1 MENDPRTA
9 WALWRYGIL
18 GPLVSARLEHGDR
31 RALFLEAASRVHVD
45 PDGCSVRISPR
56 TVEAWYYAWKSGGL
70 EALKDDPRS
79 DKGTSKIP
87 PALQERLILLKREN
101 PRRSARRLIRI
112 LERAGEA
119 QKGQLSRSSVQRL
132 LLAKGISRLGSGEPR
147 ERRSFRF
154 EEPGALWIGDVLH
167 GPLVLWQSRLRK
179 SYVIAFID
187 SATRFV
193 PAAEV
198 RLSESAA
205 DHEYVL
211 KQAIL
216 KHGIPGAIY
225 EDNGAAQRSESLVLI
240 IADLSSR
247 LIHTESYDPQA
258 KGVIERWNRTF
269 REEVESE
276 LPKEPLALEE
286 FQSRVWSWLAVEYNA
301 RIHDTTG
308 RAPLEHWLSAA
319 DSIRKVPPGLDL
331 DEVFLH
337 RERRKVRR
345 DGTVRFRG
353 GLLEVHYSLVGKMI
367 ELRFDPFDETKLPR
381 VFQDGKFICDTVPLD
396 PFRNAMRKRHRGE
409 GAPGEK
415 LSSGVD
421 PLGLMQEEHLR
432 RARPPETPAPPEGNG
447 SVKDTD
453 DDHDNEQ
460 EVCNV

>member
-1 MENDPRTA
+1 MEHDPRTA

-31 RALFLEAASRVHVD
+31 RALFREAASRIHLD
-45 PDGCSVRISPR
+45 PDGRSVRMSPR
-56 TVEAWYYAWKSGGL
+56 TVEAWYYAWKLGGL
-70 EALKDDPRS
+70 DALKDEPRS

-87 PALQERLILLKREN
+87 PELQERLILLKREN

-112 LERAGEA
+112 LERKGEA
-119 QKGQLSRSSVQRL
+119 KEGELSRSSVQRL
-132 LLAKGISRLGSGEPR
+132 LLSKGISRLGGGEPR
-147 ERRSFRF
+147 ERRTFRF

-167 GPLVLWQSRLRK
+167 GPLVLVQGRLRK
-179 SYVIAFID
+179 TYVIAFID

-240 IADLSSR
+240 LADLSCR

-269 REEVESE
+269 RDEVESE
-276 LPKEPLALEE
+276 LPPDPLPLED

-301 RIHDTTG
+301 RTHDTTG

-319 DSIRKVPPGLDL
+319 DTLRPVPPGLDL

-337 RERRKVRR
+337 RERRKVRQ

-353 GLLEVHYSLVGKMI
+353 GFLEVHFSLVKKVI

-381 VFQDGKFICDTVPLD
+381 VFEDGKFICDTVLLD
-396 PFRNAMRKRHRGE
+396 PFRNALRKRHRRE
-409 GAPGEK
+409 GTPGEK
-415 LSSGVD
+415 VSSGVD
-421 PLGLMQEEHLR
+421 PLVLMQEEHLR
-432 RARPPETPAPPEGNG
+432 RARPPVTPATEANDSTPDN
-447 SVKDTD
+447 DQD
-453 DDHDNEQ
+453 DEQ
-460 EVCNV
+460 EACNV

>member
-1 MENDPRTA
+1 MEHDPRTA

-31 RALFLEAASRVHVD
+31 RALFREAASRVHVD
-45 PDGCSVRISPR
+45 PEGCSVRLSPR
-56 TVEAWYYAWKSGGL
+56 TVEAWYYAWKRGGL
-70 EALKDDPRS
+70 EALKDEPRS
-79 DKGTSKIP
+79 DKGTSKI
-87 PALQERLILLKREN
+87 ARAIQDRLILLKREN

-112 LERAGEA
+112 LERAGEVT
-119 QKGQLSRSSVQRL
+119 KGDLTRSSVQRL
-132 LLAKGISRLGSGEPR
+132 LLAKGVSRLGGGEPR

-167 GPLVLWQSRLRK
+167 GPLVLAGARLRK
-179 SYVIAFID
+179 TYVIAFID

-247 LIHTESYDPQA
+247 LIHTESYDPEA

-276 LPKEPLALEE
+276 LPEEPIPLEE

-301 RIHDTTG
+301 RVHDTTG
-308 RAPLEHWLSAA
+308 RVPLEHWLSAA
-319 DSIRKVPPGLDL
+319 DTIRPVPPGLDL
-331 DEVFLH
+331 DEIFLH
-337 RERRKVRR
+337 RELRKVRR

-353 GLLEVHYSLVGKMI
+353 GFIEVHYSLIGKKI
-367 ELRFDPFDETKLPR
+367 ELRFDPFDEGKLPR

-396 PFRNAMRKRHRGE
+396 PFRNATRKRHRGE
-409 GAPGEK
+409 GAPEEK
-415 LSSGVD
+415 LSSGID

-432 RARPPETPAPPEGNG
+432 RAQPPEQGDAL
-447 SVKDTD
+447 KDTD
-453 DDHDNEQ
+453 DDQDNEQ
-460 EVCNV
+460 EVSNV

>member
-1 MENDPRTA
+1 MEHDPRMA

-45 PDGCSVRISPR
+45 PDGCIARISPR
-56 TVEAWYYAWKSGGL
+56 TVEAWYYAWKHGGL
-70 EALKDDPRS
+70 EALKDEPRS

-87 PALQERLILLKREN
+87 PALQERLLLLKREN

-112 LERAGEA
+112 LERTGEVK
-119 QKGQLSRSSVQRL
+119 KGQLSRSGVQRL
-132 LLAKGISRLGSGEPR
+132 LLAKGVSRLGGGEPR
-147 ERRSFRF
+147 ERRTYRF

-167 GPLVLWQSRLRK
+167 GPLVIAGGCLRK

-211 KQAIL
+211 KQAVL
-216 KHGIPGAIY
+216 KHSRPGAIY

-240 IADLSSR
+240 LAELSIR

-258 KGVIERWNRTF
+258 KGVIERWNLTF
-269 REEVESE
+269 RDEVESE
-276 LPKEPLALEE
+276 LPEEPLPLEE

-301 RIHDTTG
+301 RVHGTTG
-308 RAPLEHWLSAA
+308 RVPLEHWLSAA
-319 DSIRKVPPGLDL
+319 DTLRPVPPRLDL

-353 GLLEVHYSLVGKMI
+353 GFLEVHYSLAGKTV
-367 ELRFDPFDETKLPR
+367 ELRFDPFDEGKLPR
-381 VFQDGKFICDTVPLD
+381 VFEDGKFLCDTVPLD
-396 PFRNAMRKRHRGE
+396 PFRNAFRKRHRGE
-409 GAPGEK
+409 STPEEK
-415 LSSGVD
+415 ISSGVD
-421 PLGLMQEEHLR
+421 PLALMQEEHLR
-432 RARPPETPAPPEGNG
+432 RAKPPESAAPDRNDSP
-447 SVKDTD
+447 KDPD
-453 DDHDNEQ
+453 DDPDNDEQ
-460 EVCNV
+460 EACHV

>member
-1 MENDPRTA
+1 MEYDPRTA

-31 RALFLEAASRVHVD
+31 RRLFREAASRVHVD
-45 PDGCSVRISPR
+45 PEGCSVRISPR
-56 TVEAWYYAWKSGGL
+56 TVEAWFYAWKHGGL
-70 EALKDDPRS
+70 EALKDEPRS
-79 DKGTSKIP
+79 DKGASKIP
-87 PALQERLILLKREN
+87 RDLQERLLLLKREN

-112 LERAGEA
+112 LERAGEVTE
-119 QKGQLSRSSVQRL
+119 GQITRSSVQRL
-132 LLAKGISRLGSGEPR
+132 LLAKGVSRLGGGEPR

-167 GPLVLWQSRLRK
+167 GPLVLAGGRLRK
-179 SYVIAFID
+179 TYVIAFID

-240 IADLSSR
+240 VADLSSR

-276 LPKEPLALEE
+276 LPEEPIALEE

-301 RIHDTTG
+301 RVHDTTG
-308 RAPLEHWLSAA
+308 RVPLEHWLSAA
-319 DSIRKVPPGLDL
+319 DTIRPVPPGLDL

-337 RERRKVRR
+337 RERRRVRG

-353 GLLEVHYSLVGKMI
+353 GFLEVHYSLVKKVV
-367 ELRFDPFDETKLPR
+367 ELRFDPFDAGKLPR

-396 PFRNAMRKRHRGE
+396 PFRNALRRRHRGAFIPE
-409 GAPGEK
+409 EK
-415 LSSGVD
+415 VSSGLD

-432 RARPPETPAPPEGNG
+432 RARPPEPGDACEDRDDSDDGNQ
-447 SVKDTD
+447 
-453 DDHDNEQ
+453 Q
-460 EVCNV
+460 EVSNV

>member
-1 MENDPRTA
+1 MEHDPRTA
-9 WALWRYGIL
+9 WALWRYGVL

-31 RALFLEAASRVHVD
+31 SALFREAASRVHVD
-45 PDGCSVRISPR
+45 PEGCSVRISPR
-56 TVEAWYYAWKSGGL
+56 TVEAWYYAWKRGGL
-70 EALKDDPRS
+70 EALKDEPRA

-87 PALQERLILLKREN
+87 QALQERILLLKREN

-119 QKGQLSRSSVQRL
+119 KKGELTRSSVQRL
-132 LLAKGISRLGSGEPR
+132 LLAKGISRLGGGEPR

-167 GPLVLWQSRLRK
+167 GPLVLAGGRLRK

-216 KHGIPGAIY
+216 KHSIPRAIY

-240 IADLSSR
+240 VADLSCR
-247 LIHTESYDPQA
+247 LIHTESYDPEA

-276 LPKEPLALEE
+276 LPEEPLPLEE
-286 FQSRVWSWLAVEYNA
+286 FRSRVWSWLAVEYNA
-301 RIHDTTG
+301 RVHDTTG
-308 RAPLEHWLSAA
+308 RVPLEHWLAAA
-319 DSIRKVPPGLDL
+319 DTLRPVPPGLDL

-337 RERRKVRR
+337 RERRMVRR

-353 GLLEVHYSLVGKMI
+353 GFLEVHYSLVKKVV

-381 VFQDGKFICDTVPLD
+381 VFLDGKFLCDTVPLD
-396 PFRNAMRKRHRGE
+396 PFRNSIRKRRRGE
-409 GAPGEK
+409 GTPEEK
-415 LSSGVD
+415 VSSGVD

-432 RARPPETPAPPEGNG
+432 RARPPESGDVRTDHEDNDEG
-447 SVKDTD
+447 D
-453 DDHDNEQ
+453 DNEQ
-460 EVCNV
+460 EVSHV

>member
-1 MENDPRTA
+1 MEHDPRTA

-31 RALFLEAASRVHVD
+31 RALFLQAASRVHVD
-45 PDGCSVRISPR
+45 PDGCTVRISPR
-56 TVEAWYYAWKSGGL
+56 TVEAWYYAWKQGGL
-70 EALKDDPRS
+70 EALKDEPRS

-87 PALQERLILLKREN
+87 PALQERLLLLKREK

-112 LERAGEA
+112 LERTGEVT
-119 QKGQLSRSSVQRL
+119 KGQLTRSSVQRL
-132 LLAKGISRLGSGEPR
+132 LLAKGVSRLGGGEPR
-147 ERRSFRF
+147 ERRTYRF

-167 GPLVLWQSRLRK
+167 GPLVLAHGRLRK

-216 KHGIPGAIY
+216 KHGRAGAIY

-240 IADLSSR
+240 LAELSIR

-258 KGVIERWNRTF
+258 KGVIERWNLTF

-276 LPKEPLALEE
+276 LPEEPLLLEE

-301 RIHDTTG
+301 RVHSTTG
-308 RAPLEHWLSAA
+308 RVPLEHWLSAA
-319 DSIRKVPPGLDL
+319 DTLRPVPPGLDL

-353 GLLEVHYSLVGKMI
+353 GFLEVHYSLAGKTV
-367 ELRFDPFDETKLPR
+367 ELRFDPFDEGKLPR
-381 VFQDGKFICDTVPLD
+381 VFQDGKFLCDTVPLD
-396 PFRNAMRKRHRGE
+396 PFRNALRKRHRGAE
-409 GAPGEK
+409 GTPEEN

-432 RARPPETPAPPEGNG
+432 RARPPEHGDTPD
-447 SVKDTD
+447 DTED
-453 DDHDNEQ
+453 DQDNEQ
-460 EVCNV
+460 EVSNV